1 MAKKGKIE
9 QNRTNAEVIQ
19 DSRMGL
25 TLTITIIAWVFFAII
40 FGVIIGAEAI
50 SNARMQNENLNTALK
65 FNTPGGFPGQKV
77 FNPNAE
83 RCIVLTKDSEG
94 NVQVNNLQLTVYSE
108 DIRNDIVYA
117 AINTENGR
125 FKVDSNYFIVKS
137 QNYNNGYTTYAIMD
151 VSQDR
156 SQLIDTVLICVIV
169 HSVTIIIIGLLA
181 FFLTKQALKPI
192 AQSFEK
198 QRELTANASH
208 ELKTPLTVISTNL
221 SVLKSEPE
229 STVKDNE
236 KWIESIDTQVTRMN
250 ELIKSMLELSK
261 MDSTKL
267 LHLPLDFSN
276 ITEGQCLD
284 YEVVC
289 FEKQIPL
296 EYNVTPNITILGDKA
311 SLQRL
316 VLILLDNATKYCT
329 GEDRKITLNLSLDKK
344 MVHLSVLNT
353 GIPISEENSKR
364 VFDRFYRADASR
376 TKETDDNSFGLGLS
390 IAQSTVQDHGGKISC
405 HGVEGIGTQFDVYLP
420 IPTKKELQEAMISQE
435 EIETKKKER
444 EEKREEYN
452 SNEA

>member
-1 MAKKGKIE
+1 MAKKNKIK
-9 QNRTNAEVIQ
+9 QNRTSAEVIQ

-40 FGVIIGAEAI
+40 FGVVIGAEAI
-50 SNARMQNENLNTALK
+50 SNAKTQNQVLDTALK
-65 FNTPGGFPGQKV
+65 FNNPGGFPGQKI
-77 FNPNAE
+77 FNPDAE
-83 RCIVLTKDSEG
+83 RCIVLTKDNNG
-94 NVQVNNLQLTVYSE
+94 NVQANNMQLTVYSE
-108 DIRNDIVYA
+108 DIRNDIAYE
-117 AINTENGR
+117 AINTENGT
-125 FKVDSNYFIVKS
+125 FNVDSNYFVVKS
-137 QNYNNGYTTYAIMD
+137 QKYSNGYTTYAIMD
-151 VSQDR
+151 ITQDR
-156 SQLIDTVLICVIV
+156 SQLIDTALICIIV
-169 HSVTIIIIGLLA
+169 HGVTVIIIGLLA
-181 FFLTKQALKPI
+181 FFLTKLALKPI

-221 SVLKSEPE
+221 SVLKSEPD
-229 STVKDNE
+229 SSVKDNE
-236 KWIESIDTQVTRMN
+236 KWINSIDTQVTRMN

-296 EYNVTPNITILGDKA
+296 EYNVEPNITILGDKA

-329 GEDRKITLNLSLDKK
+329 GEERKITLNLSLDKK

-353 GIPISEENSKR
+353 GVPISEENSKR
-364 VFDRFYRADASR
+364 VFDRFYRADTSR
-376 TKETDDNSFGLGLS
+376 TKETENNSFGLGLS
-390 IAQSTVQDHGGKISC
+390 IAQSTVQDHGGRISC
-405 HGVEGIGTQFDVYLP
+405 HGVEGVGTQFDVYLP
-420 IPTKKELQEAMISQE
+420 LPTKKELQEAIESQK
-435 EIETKKKER
+435 EIEFKKKDR

>member
-1 MAKKGKIE
+1 MAKKNKIQ
-9 QNRTNAEVIQ
+9 QNRTSAEVIQ
-19 DSRMGL
+19 DSRMSL

-40 FGVIIGAEAI
+40 FGVVIGAQAI
-50 SNARMQNENLNTALK
+50 SNARTQNEVLNTALK
-65 FNTPGGFPGQKV
+65 FNNPGGFPGQKI
-77 FNPNAE
+77 FNPESE

-94 NVQVNNLQLTVYSE
+94 NVQANNLQLTVYSE
-108 DIRNDIVYA
+108 DIRNDIAYE
-117 AINTENGR
+117 AITTENGN
-125 FKVDSNYFIVKS
+125 FKVGSNYFVVKS
-137 QNYNNGYTTYAIMD
+137 QNNQNGSTTYAIMD
-151 VSQDR
+151 ITQDR
-156 SQLIDTVLICVIV
+156 SQLIDTTLICVIV
-169 HSVTIIIIGLLA
+169 HGVTVIIIGLLA
-181 FFLTKQALKPI
+181 FFLTKLALKPI

-221 SVLKSEPE
+221 SVLKSEPD
-229 STVKDNE
+229 SSVKDNE

-267 LHLPLDFSN
+267 LHLPVDFSN

-296 EYNVTPNITILGDKA
+296 EYNITPDINILGDKA

-329 GEDRKITLNLSLDKK
+329 GDDRKITLNLSLDKK

-353 GIPISEENSKR
+353 GVPISEENSKR
-364 VFDRFYRADASR
+364 VFDRFYRADTSR
-376 TKETDDNSFGLGLS
+376 TKETEDNSFGLGLS

-405 HGVEGIGTQFDVYLP
+405 HGVEGVGTQFDVYLP
-420 IPTKKELQEAMISQE
+420 LPTKKEMQEATESQK
-435 EIETKKKER
+435 EIESKKKDR

-452 SNEA
+452 SDEA